1 MVLVHFVWNFI
12 GVSSVKLGSFHRRKK
27 VFIKDFKIF
36 MMMVLFFRFKKT
48 VFETKKIKN
57 ILIMRD
63 NNKLGD
69 MIIFTPLFRE
79 CHRLGLDVSVV
90 TGDVCAELLKENKNI
105 KHIFVCKEHFFNMFF
120 LALKLRKKKYDLII
134 DPLNEVHSYRSIM
147 MMQVINPKHIL
158 GFNKEGK
165 YKTYDI
171 SLSEDLS
178 LNRHTS
184 ERIKSILQKINP
196 DIDLDKIDL
205 SYELPI
211 PSDVDN
217 TVKQYLERFNGKK
230 TVLLN
235 PFGALKTRKFSAA
248 KINSIVDIIKKKIA
262 NPVIIISGLESEIKD
277 IEIDGVEK
285 TPFTRYIHATS
296 LVKQVDYIVSVD
308 TSIVHAAT
316 AFNKPIVAFYPMS
329 KARVNSQ
336 PLTWGP
342 NSEHAIQVLSDTR
355 NVEDIPDDI
364 IKYAIENM
372 ISMRS

>member
-1 MVLVHFVWNFI
+1 
-12 GVSSVKLGSFHRRKK
+12 
-27 VFIKDFKIF
+27 

-105 KHIFVCKEHFFNMFF
+105 KHICVCKEHFFNMFF
-120 LALKLRKKKYDLII
+120 LALKLRKEKYDLII

-217 TVKQYLERFNGKK
+217 TVKQYLERFNGKT

-329 KARVNSQ
+329 KTRVNSQ

>member
-1 MVLVHFVWNFI
+1 M
-12 GVSSVKLGSFHRRKK
+12 KLGSFHRRKK
-27 VFIKDFKIF
+27 AFIKDFKIF
-36 MMMVLFFRFKKT
+36 MMMVLFFRFKKRN
-48 VFETKKIKN
+48 FETSEIKN

-79 CHRLGLDVSVV
+79 CHRLGLEVSVV
-90 TGDVCAELLKENKNI
+90 TGAVCAELIKENKNI
-105 KHIFVCKEHFFNMFF
+105 KHIFVCKEKFFNMFS
-120 LALKLRKKKYDLII
+120 LALKLRKKKYDLVI

-158 GFNKEGK
+158 GFNKAGK

-171 SLSEDLS
+171 SLPEDLS
-178 LNRHTS
+178 LNRYTS
-184 ERIKSILQKINP
+184 ERTKSILRLLKPN
-196 DIDLDKIDL
+196 IDLDEVDM
-205 SYELPI
+205 SYDLPI
-211 PSDVDN
+211 PKDADAIVR
-217 TVKQYLERFNGKK
+217 QYLERFSGRT

-235 PFGALKTRKFSAA
+235 PFGALKTRKFSTA
-248 KINSIVDIIKKKIA
+248 KINAIVDIIKQKIE
-262 NPVIIISGLESEIKD
+262 NPVIIISGLESEIKH

-329 KARVNSQ
+329 KTQINSQ
-336 PLTWGP
+336 PSTWGP
-342 NSEHAIQVLSDTR
+342 NSEYAIQILSDTR
-355 NVEDIPDDI
+355 NVEDIPDDK
-364 IKYAIENM
+364 IKCAIENM
-372 ISMRS
+372 LSMRN